1 MVPPRQST
9 ALDRLSVS
17 QLRRSRRD
25 PNLLMNALRTI
36 IWAALVFACSYV
48 PAMAESS
55 NGGSGLPVPRFVS
68 LKADHVNVRGG
79 PTREHDVSWIFA
91 RGGLPVE
98 IVAEYDNWRRIRDWE
113 GAEGWVFHS
122 LLSGRRA
129 AVTVPHP
136 KQKDV
141 LLALREKPDANAAV
155 VARLQPRVFGTVKK
169 CTGAW
174 CRFLGSGFDGWI
186 EQERL
191 WGVYPSEVLE

>member
-1 MVPPRQST
+1 
-9 ALDRLSVS
+9 
-17 QLRRSRRD
+17 
-25 PNLLMNALRTI
+25 
-36 IWAALVFACSYV
+36 
-48 PAMAESS
+48 
-55 NGGSGLPVPRFVS
+55 
-68 LKADHVNVRGG
+68 
-79 PTREHDVSWIFA
+79 
-91 RGGLPVE
+91 
-98 IVAEYDNWRRIRDWE
+98 
-113 GAEGWVFHS
+113 
-122 LLSGRRA
+122 
-129 AVTVPHP
+129 VTVPHP